1 MWAEFLVDLLDYR
14 WGENEGSA
22 RNTKAWDGGERNKAV
37 FFRSYF
43 WSPFKPFQALSRYAA
58 QTLLQDPH
66 YLIFFYFS
74 KVLYFLL
81 RSCALLAVGGGY
93 RSFSLKIVSFWGRI
107 VLSGTAFSG
116 FAQVWQ
122 CVCVCLC
129 ISDQHA
135 RFFSGYCGHFWA
147 TTGRGTA
154 Q

>member
-22 RNTKAWDGGERNKAV
+22 RNTKAWYGGERNKAV

-43 WSPFKPFQALSRYAA
+43 WSPFKPFLDMLPRHFCRTR
-58 QTLLQDPH
+58 TLWFSS
-66 YLIFFYFS
+66 IFRRFYTF
-74 KVLYFLL
+74 Y
-81 RSCALLAVGGGY
+81 CAVVRCSQWGGY

-116 FAQVWQ
+116 FAQEWQ

-135 RFFSGYCGHFWA
+135 RSFSGYCGHFWA
-147 TTGRGTA
+147 TIGRGTA

>member
-14 WGENEGSA
+14 WGRRKVVHVTQRLEM
-22 RNTKAWDGGERNKAV
+22 GGEEQSGFLSKLLL
-37 FFRSYF
+37 
-43 WSPFKPFQALSRYAA
+43 KPFQALSRYAA

-66 YLIFFYFS
+66 SLIFFYFS

-81 RSCALLAVGGGY
+81 CSCAFLAVGGGY
-93 RSFSLKIVSFWGRI
+93 RSSSLKIVSFWGRI
-107 VLSGTAFSG
+107 VLFGTAFSG